1 MRQPHTYST
10 GKVQKNYTTTRVEC
24 TAGEAASPPHIPLPL
39 KRGSPLR
46 EILWICSSILYAA
59 LTLKLRFREGFVQNR
74 SQKRLDYTKE
84 WAAAKTRSYHRTPG
98 PPPKNMNSGSAIPLK
113 KKALFWTIL
122 AALSTFFAEVWSGSE
137 MFPFFKPWGMLVVV
151 PLYGLHLLFL
161 AWIVV
166 RITKPSFPA
175 LLYAGMI
182 FGLYEA
188 YLTKVLWDPPW
199 GEAWIAA
206 GVAPIETLVLVF
218 WWHAWFSF
226 ILPLLAGEQIL
237 TGSTSLLS
245 CFPPTLAR
253 FFSDWKGF
261 TLLALFGGTFQSVN
275 SPSPGHSLLSGLST
289 TGVLIALILLWRKTT
304 QGDVFTFEALLPN
317 QKEIKWLAA
326 PLGLMYLGLGLVL
339 RPESFPDLTG
349 HLVIWV
355 SYALLAALLYLTYTR
370 TPVLSPPYNSH
381 TIEPL
386 SPKTWLRLSPVF
398 PIAATTAEILLPP
411 LGQAI
416 ALISWA
422 AGILFGIIMFIIAVK
437 EIFTSKGSPHHEQ
450 S

>member
-1 MRQPHTYST
+1 M
-10 GKVQKNYTTTRVEC
+10 N
-24 TAGEAASPPHIPLPL
+24 AG
-39 KRGSPLR
+39 
-46 EILWICSSILYAA
+46 SS
-59 LTLKLRFREGFVQNR
+59 
-74 SQKRLDYTKE
+74 
-84 WAAAKTRSYHRTPG
+84 
-98 PPPKNMNSGSAIPLK
+98 IPLK

-137 MFPFFKPWGMLVVV
+137 MFPFFKAWGLLVVV

-166 RITKPSFPA
+166 RIMKPSFPA

-199 GEAWIAA
+199 GEGWTVA

-226 ILPLLAGEQIL
+226 ILPLLVGEQIL
-237 TGSTSLLS
+237 TGSTRLLS
-245 CFPPTLAR
+245 LFPPQLAR
-253 FFSDWKGF
+253 FFSDWKGLA
-261 TLLALFGGTFQSVN
+261 LLALFGGTFQSVN
-275 SPSPGHSLLSGLST
+275 SPAPGHSLLSGLST
-289 TGVLIALILLWRKTT
+289 TGVLIALILLWRKIT

-317 QKEIKWLAA
+317 QKEIKWLAV
-326 PLGLMYLGLGLVL
+326 PLGLMYLVLGLVL
-339 RPESFPDLTG
+339 RPESLPDLSG
-349 HLVIWV
+349 HLIIWV

-370 TPVLSPPYNSH
+370 TPVLSPLHNSNN
-381 TIEPL
+381 IGPL
-386 SPKTWLRLSPVF
+386 SPKTWLRLSLVF
-398 PIAATTAEILLPP
+398 SIAATTAEILLPP

-422 AGILFGIIMFIIAVK
+422 TGILFGIIMFIIAVK
-437 EIFTSKGSPHHEQ
+437 ETFTRKGSPHHEKT
-450 S
+450 